1 MLLMLSASIT
11 DRYKERELK
20 SNLLLNTLSLLSMD
34 IAISVQRYDEMEEM
48 GTIIKKYDNAFL
60 EIQPNPP
67 LFS

>member
-1 MLLMLSASIT
+1 
-11 DRYKERELK
+11 
-20 SNLLLNTLSLLSMD
+20 MD